1 MCILCVRVK
10 INKRSFEPFCV
21 WILGKDSNLCHSA
34 GEDRWLCTLILQQG
48 KRVEYAAAADALT
61 FCPDDFGEFYKQRRR
76 WTPSTMANILD
87 LLSDWRHVTRVNG
100 SISLLF
106 ITYQVSQCATFFI
119 VFLFGQKGR
128 DLCSVSFEFFRLE
141 KERELELELENFIFQ
156 DCSLGSFRPV

>member
-1 MCILCVRVK
+1 M
-10 INKRSFEPFCV
+10 
-21 WILGKDSNLCHSA
+21 
-34 GEDRWLCTLILQQG
+34 LQQG

-106 ITYQVSQCATFFI
+106 IAYQVSQCRSIIEKGVVLLFF
-119 VFLFGQKGR
+119 VFVNPF
-128 DLCSVSFEFFRLE
+128 
-141 KERELELELENFIFQ
+141 
-156 DCSLGSFRPV
+156 

>member
-1 MCILCVRVK
+1 MKGISPKMCILCVRVR
-10 INKRSFEPFCV
+10 INKRSSEPFCV
-21 WILGKDSNLCHSA
+21 RILGKELNLCHSA

-106 ITYQVSQCATFFI
+106 ITYQVSQCATFLSFS
-119 VFLFGQKGR
+119 FLVRNEGTCVLFS
-128 DLCSVSFEFFRLE
+128 LFEFSRLVSE
-141 KERELELELENFIFQ
+141 
-156 DCSLGSFRPV
+156 